1 MVVEVGMPENQAAI
15 CEAFITDLIHKV
27 RAVTGGK
34 GLGVFY
40 WEPESYNNWQGYGL
54 GAFDDT
60 GKPTV
65 ALNAF
70 LQ

>member
-1 MVVEVGMPENQAAI
+1 MPVTDAAV
-15 CEAFITDLIHKV
+15 CRDFIKDLMAKNKSLPNN
-27 RAVTGGK
+27 K

-40 WEPESYNNWQGYGL
+40 WEPQSYNSWNGYKL

-65 ALNAF
+65 AMDAF
-70 LQ
+70 LP

>member
-1 MVVEVGMPENQAAI
+1 MMCEVGMPVNQAEASK
-15 CEAFITDLIHKV
+15 AFITDLIAK
-27 RAVTGGK
+27 TKSLPNNK

-40 WEPESYNNWQGYGL
+40 WEPQSYNGWSGYQL

-65 ALNAF
+65 AMDAF
-70 LQ
+70 LP